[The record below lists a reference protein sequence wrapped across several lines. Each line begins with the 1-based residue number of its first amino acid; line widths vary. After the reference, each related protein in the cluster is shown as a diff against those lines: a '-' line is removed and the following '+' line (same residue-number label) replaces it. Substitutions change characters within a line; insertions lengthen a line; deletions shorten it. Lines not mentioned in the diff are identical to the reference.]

1 MELIRISALSDNYIW
16 LLCDENKHCVIID
29 PAESQPVIDILA
41 ANPLIPAAILL
52 THHHSDHVGGVP
64 GLLKHYPELPVY
76 GPEETQDKGA
86 THIVHEHN
94 TVEIGSF
101 SFRVMELPGHTLGHI
116 AFYQAPYLFCG
127 DTLFSGGCGHLFEGT
142 AEQMFSSLD
151 KISSLPDDTLICC
164 AHEYTAAN
172 MKFAKAVL
180 PDNQIIHDYYQ
191 EILKLRE
198 NNQATVPTNLQTEKK
213 INVFLNCHDIDLQKN
228 IGIKPNS
235 IPLSSV
241 FQQLRAYK
249 DRF

>member
-1 MELIRISALSDNYIW
+1 MELIRIPALSDNYIW

-29 PAESQPVIDILA
+29 PAQSQPVIDILA
-41 ANPLIPAAILL
+41 ANSLIPAAILL

-127 DTLFSGGCGHLFEGT
+127 DTLFSGGCGRLFEGT
-142 AEQMFSSLD
+142 AEQMFSSLG

-180 PDNQIIHDYYQ
+180 PDNSLIHDYYQ
-191 EILKLRE
+191 DTLKLRE

>member
-1 MELIRISALSDNYIW
+1 MELIRVPVLSDNYIW
-16 LLCDENKHCVIID
+16 LLCDTNKHCVIID

-41 ANPLIPAAILL
+41 ANQLIPAAILL
-52 THHHSDHVGGVP
+52 THHHHDHVGGVP
-64 GLLKHYPELPVY
+64 GLLKQYPGLPVY
-76 GPEETQDKGA
+76 GPGETQGKGT
-86 THIVHEHN
+86 THIVHENN
-94 TVEIGSF
+94 TIKIESF
-101 SFRVMELPGHTLGHI
+101 SFRVIELPGHTLGHI

-127 DTLFSGGCGHLFEGT
+127 DTLFSGGCGRLFEGT
-142 AEQMFSSLD
+142 AEQMYSSLE
-151 KISSLPDDTLICC
+151 KISLLPDDTLICC
-164 AHEYTAAN
+164 AHEYTVAN

-180 PDNQIIHDYYQ
+180 PNNQVIHDYYQ

-235 IPLSSV
+235 IPLSSI

>member
-1 MELIRISALSDNYIW
+1 MDLIRIPALSDNYIW
-16 LLCDENKHCVIID
+16 LLCDENKHCAIID

-41 ANPLIPAAILL
+41 ANQLTPAAILL
-52 THHHSDHVGGVP
+52 THHHYDHVGGVP
-64 GLLKHYPELPVY
+64 GLLKQYPELPVY
-76 GPEETQDKGA
+76 GPEETQNKGI
-86 THIVHEHN
+86 THIVHENN

-101 SFRVMELPGHTLGHI
+101 SFRIIALPGHTLGHI

-127 DTLFSGGCGHLFEGT
+127 DTLFSGGCGRLFEGT
-142 AEQMFSSLD
+142 AEQMFSSLE

-198 NNQATVPTNLQTEKK
+198 NNQATIPTDLQTEKK

-235 IPLSSV
+235 MPLSSI
-241 FQQLRAYK
+241 FQQLRIYK

>member
-1 MELIRISALSDNYIW
+1 MELIRIPALSDNYIW
-16 LLCDENKHCVIID
+16 LLCDENKYCVIID
-29 PAESQPVIDILA
+29 PAASQPVIDILA
-41 ANPLIPAAILL
+41 ANQLIPAAILL

-64 GLLKHYPELPVY
+64 RLHEHSPNLPVY
-76 GPEETQDKGA
+76 GPKETQDKGV

-94 TVEIGSF
+94 TIEIGNF

-127 DTLFSGGCGHLFEGT
+127 DTLFSGGCGRLFEGT

-151 KISSLPDDTLICC
+151 KISSLPNDTLICC

-213 INVFLNCHDIDLQKN
+213 INVFLNCHDVDLQKN
-228 IGIKPNS
+228 IGTKPNS
-235 IPLSSV
+235 MPLSSV
-241 FQQLRAYK
+241 FQQLRTYK

>member
-1 MELIRISALSDNYIW
+1 MKLIRLPALSDNYIW

-29 PAESQPVIDILA
+29 PAESQPVMDTLA
-41 ANPLIPAAILL
+41 ANQLIPIAILL
-52 THHHSDHVGGVP
+52 THHHHDHVGGVA
-64 GLLKHYPELPVY
+64 GLLKQYPTLPVY
-76 GPEETQDKGA
+76 GPEETQSKGA
-86 THIVHEHN
+86 THIVHEN
-94 TVEIGSF
+94 DLIVTGNF
-101 SFRVMELPGHTLGHI
+101 SFQVLALPGHTLGHI

-127 DTLFSGGCGHLFEGT
+127 DTLFSAGCGRLFEGT
-142 AEQMFSSLD
+142 AEQMFSSLE
-151 KISSLPDDTLICC
+151 KIALLPDETLICC

-172 MKFAKAVL
+172 MKFALAVL
-180 PDNQIIHDYYQ
+180 PENQAISDYYKKII
-191 EILKLRE
+191 ELRGKD
-198 NNQATVPTNLQTEKK
+198 QATVPTTLKIEKK

>member
-1 MELIRISALSDNYIW
+1 MELIRIPALSDNYIW

-127 DTLFSGGCGHLFEGT
+127 DTLFSGGCGRLFEGT
-142 AEQMFSSLD
+142 AEQMFSSLE

-180 PDNQIIHDYYQ
+180 PDNPLIHDYYQ
-191 EILKLRE
+191 DILKLRE
-198 NNQATVPTNLQTEKK
+198 NSQATVPTNLQTEKK

>member
-1 MELIRISALSDNYIW
+1 MELIRIPALSDNYIW

-41 ANPLIPAAILL
+41 ANQLTPAAILL
-52 THHHSDHVGGVP
+52 THHHYDHVGGVP
-64 GLLKHYPELPVY
+64 GLLKQYPKLPVY
-76 GPEETQDKGA
+76 GPEETQNKGT
-86 THIVHEHN
+86 THIVYEDN
-94 TVEIGSF
+94 TVEIGNF
-101 SFRVMELPGHTLGHI
+101 SFRVIALPGHTLGHI
-116 AFYQAPYLFCG
+116 AFHQAPYLFCG
-127 DTLFSGGCGHLFEGT
+127 DTLFSGGCGRLFEGT
-142 AEQMFSSLD
+142 AEQMFSSLE

-164 AHEYTAAN
+164 AHEYTVAN

-191 EILKLRE
+191 KMLKLRE
-198 NNQATVPTNLQTEKK
+198 NNQATVPTDLQTEKK

-235 IPLSSV
+235 MPLSSI